1 MCSRWR
7 NGRALPFRED
17 VAFVERVCRAG
28 YRLRRP
34 VDVQVTVSARLD
46 GRAVGGMS
54 DRLKSWVAAEE
65 DGLPH
70 LVEDPSTII
79 FQMRRRQF
87 RDRTARAIRLPAEEE
102 IGQPSSGHTFET
114 GTGVPEGAHT
124 SIEVEL
130 AISRLERIIADGEG
144 KVDVTGSS
152 TLDFVQGV
160 D

>member
-1 MCSRWR
+1 M
-7 NGRALPFRED
+7 
-17 VAFVERVCRAG
+17 
-28 YRLRRP
+28 
-34 VDVQVTVSARLD
+34 
-46 GRAVGGMS
+46 
-54 DRLKSWVAAEE
+54 AAEE

-102 IGQPSSGHTFET
+102 IEQPSSGHTFET

-130 AISRLERIIADGEG
+130 AISRLKRMIADSEG

-152 TLDFVQGV
+152 TLDFVQSV